1 MDSFVDSLFSSMGA
15 AAGAACVWV
24 LLLPL
29 SSRSL
34 LRQTSMAR
42 DITLNVG
49 AEFVQMLSLV
59 GLVSCC

>member
-1 MDSFVDSLFSSMGA
+1 MGA